1 MNILFIGD
9 IFGKTG
15 RKMIAT
21 YLPKIVEKYSVECV
35 IANGENT
42 SHGKGLLQKHYDE
55 LLTYG
60 ISLITMGNHTYSK
73 KEIFDYIDEA
83 DHLIVP
89 LNKPLAM
96 PGVGS
101 RVIEVKGKKIRV
113 TNLLGLTFMDG
124 KPQNPFEAI
133 EPVLENDNSDIHI
146 IDFHGEATSEK
157 ISFGYY
163 VDGRVSA
170 VLGTHTHVPTGDE
183 KILPKGTAFQCDVG
197 MTGPYE
203 SVIGCE
209 KEAIIERSVKGIMTP
224 FRVVEDEGQFCATL
238 LHFDGNKCTNI
249 ERIRID
255 PQVKFK

>member
-15 RKMIAT
+15 RKMIET

-55 LLTYG
+55 LLSHG
-60 ISLITMGNHTYSK
+60 IFLITMGNHTYSK
-73 KEIFDYIDEA
+73 KEIFEYIDEA
-83 DHLIVP
+83 DKLIVP
-89 LNKPLAM
+89 LNKPKAM

-133 EPVLENDNSDIHI
+133 EPVLEEDDSDIHI

-157 ISFGYY
+157 IAFGYY

-183 KILPKGTAFQCDVG
+183 KILPNGTAFQCDVG

-209 KEAIIERSVKGIMTP
+209 KEGIIERSIKGIMTP
-224 FRVVEDEGQFCATL
+224 FRVAEDEGQLCATL

>member
-1 MNILFIGD
+1 
-9 IFGKTG
+9 
-15 RKMIAT
+15 
-21 YLPKIVEKYSVECV
+21 
-35 IANGENT
+35 
-42 SHGKGLLQKHYDE
+42 
-55 LLTYG
+55 
-60 ISLITMGNHTYSK
+60 
-73 KEIFDYIDEA
+73 
-83 DHLIVP
+83 
-89 LNKPLAM
+89 
-96 PGVGS
+96 
-101 RVIEVKGKKIRV
+101 
-113 TNLLGLTFMDG
+113 MDG

-133 EPVLENDNSDIHI
+133 DPVLEEDDSDIHI

-157 ISFGYY
+157 IAFGYY

-183 KILPKGTAFQCDVG
+183 KILPNGTAFQCDVG

-209 KEAIIERSVKGIMTP
+209 KEGIIERSIKGIMTP
-224 FRVVEDEGQFCATL
+224 FRVAEDEGQLCATL

>member
-15 RKMIAT
+15 RKMIET

-55 LLTYG
+55 LLSHG

-73 KEIFDYIDEA
+73 KEIFEYIDEA
-83 DHLIVP
+83 DKLIVP
-89 LNKPLAM
+89 LNKPKAM

-101 RVIEVKGKKIRV
+101 RVIEIKGKKIRV

-133 EPVLENDNSDIHI
+133 DPVLEEDDSDIHI

-157 ISFGYY
+157 IAFGYY

-170 VLGTHTHVPTGDE
+170 VLGTHTHVPTG
-183 KILPKGTAFQCDVG
+183 
-197 MTGPYE
+197 
-203 SVIGCE
+203 CE
-209 KEAIIERSVKGIMTP
+209 KEGIIERSIKGIMTP
-224 FRVVEDEGQFCATL
+224 FRVAEDEGQLCATL
-238 LHFDGNKCTNI
+238 LHFDGNKCKNI

>member
-1 MNILFIGD
+1 
-9 IFGKTG
+9 
-15 RKMIAT
+15 
-21 YLPKIVEKYSVECV
+21 
-35 IANGENT
+35 
-42 SHGKGLLQKHYDE
+42 
-55 LLTYG
+55 
-60 ISLITMGNHTYSK
+60 MGNHTYSK
-73 KEIFDYIDEA
+73 KEIFEYIDEA
-83 DHLIVP
+83 DKLIVP
-89 LNKPLAM
+89 LNKPKAM

-133 EPVLENDNSDIHI
+133 EPVLEEDDSDIHI

-157 ISFGYY
+157 IAFGYY

-183 KILPKGTAFQCDVG
+183 KILPNGTAFQCDVG

-209 KEAIIERSVKGIMTP
+209 KRESSN
-224 FRVVEDEGQFCATL
+224 VV
-238 LHFDGNKCTNI
+238 
-249 ERIRID
+249 
-255 PQVKFK
+255 